1 MENKSRGITLIALV
15 VTIIVLLILAGISI
29 NMLMG
34 QNGILNK
41 ATTAKKQTENTNARD
56 ELALAIT
63 SLGMD
68 YHINGQ
74 GGTFRDYIFSHE
86 ADLKKELGSDDVT
99 LNKTENTI
107 TYKGKIFTVNEDG
120 SIEAADGIDNTKK
133 PNTEYKNRTIEE
145 NYNDISKLAE
155 KILEYKPD
163 FNIEDYK
170 TVFDKA
176 VEMGLATTYTEAD
189 EIKEMGKD
197 DSGNDVVKAEAMIVP
212 IVEPSMV
219 YYKFECKNEEQKPGG
234 VINMAFSLNYEIT
247 FDGKK
252 YYDSRRPAFNK
263 PGGDTEIA
271 YAWLGQDWVDKGY
284 TMFSARASQYP
295 DVSISRFEQIYH
307 FTVQV
312 VTENS
317 IKKAMKAL
325 NLD

>member
-120 SIEAADGIDNTKK
+120 SIEAADGIDNTKQ

-219 YYKFECKNEEQKPGG
+219 YYKFECKHEEQKPGG
-234 VINMAFSLNYEIT
+234 VIPMAWSLNYEIT

-252 YYDSRRPAFNK
+252 YYDSRKPAFHK

-284 TMFSARASQYP
+284 TMFSAQATTYQH
-295 DVSISRFEQIYH
+295 VSISRLEQIYH